1 MTLHEMWQVQN
12 KHKKPGFILAISF
25 DGCASSSRK
34 EVQKYQKSLIYQT
47 SLIEGSFAGRALMS
61 PEKLFH
67 SRKVL
72 RATTKVKAQAKRR
85 FLQTGTVSF
94 RRRHVQLV
102 FSDVFGMWLCSSN
115 GSGRVRFSP
124 TFWRLAEFFGPIKSE
139 KNALPFRWKI
149 TQETRNSKFE
159 GVKKLNLAV
168 KIEYAFDQTVPC
180 TLISFTVWIGGFG
193 GKGRRK
199 NERNDRIHI
208 EDRGHR
214 APQASASWSNLDISQ
229 HATLQYIAAFVC
241 LCGNVLSVNAGTYTS
256 YIWSSCLLQYHAVPL
271 FHYTCNINV
280 EKPSA

>member
-139 KNALPFRWKI
+139 KMLCHFVEK
-149 TQETRNSKFE
+149 SH
-159 GVKKLNLAV
+159 KKLGTANLKVSRNWTWQWKLNMLLIKLSHVLWSRSQFGLVVLVARV
-168 KIEYAFDQTVPC
+168 EERMSVMIVFTSKIEDIERHRHQHLDQTSTYLSMLRCNTLQPLYAFV
-180 TLISFTVWIGGFG
+180 
-193 GKGRRK
+193 
-199 NERNDRIHI
+199 
-208 EDRGHR
+208 
-214 APQASASWSNLDISQ
+214 AM
-229 HATLQYIAAFVC
+229 
-241 LCGNVLSVNAGTYTS
+241 
-256 YIWSSCLLQYHAVPL
+256 SCP
-271 FHYTCNINV
+271 
-280 EKPSA
+280 